1 MRRNLIRLPKVMDKT
16 GKCRSSIYSDMAED
30 KFPKQIRIGGSRS
43 VAWDEGE
50 IDQWIEDRIAER
62 DAA

>member
-1 MRRNLIRLPKVMDKT
+1 MSKKLIRLKSVMDKT
-16 GKCRSSIYSDMAED
+16 GKCRSSIYADMAKD
-30 KFPKQIRIGGSRS
+30 KFPKKIRMGSRS

-62 DAA
+62 DEA